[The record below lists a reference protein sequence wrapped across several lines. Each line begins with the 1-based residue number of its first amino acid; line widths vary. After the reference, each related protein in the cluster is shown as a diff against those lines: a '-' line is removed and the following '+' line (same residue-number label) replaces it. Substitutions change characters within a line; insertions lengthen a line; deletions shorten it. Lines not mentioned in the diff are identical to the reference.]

1 LSRGERAPAGP
12 SPAAV
17 LDQIGPGADLIV
29 PLANGEPVTLLDA
42 IEAEA
47 MRLVAKQGDWVEV
60 H

>member
-1 LSRGERAPAGP
+1 
-12 SPAAV
+12 
-17 LDQIGPGADLIV
+17 
-29 PLANGEPVTLLDA
+29 VTLLDA